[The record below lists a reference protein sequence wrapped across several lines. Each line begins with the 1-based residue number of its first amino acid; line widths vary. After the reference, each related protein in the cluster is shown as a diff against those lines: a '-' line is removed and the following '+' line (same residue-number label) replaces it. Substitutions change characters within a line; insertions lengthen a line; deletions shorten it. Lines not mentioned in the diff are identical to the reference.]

1 MDERCHPVTSRPL
14 AASARF
20 MSASI
25 AGKTRQPFFC
35 CHGESPLSPKC
46 YDDAEHLRRPIVLT
60 KAYKDCTSH
69 SFFGPA
75 VIFVDSGDQE
85 TTQSACLS
93 LCVLL
98 CSECDAPLTRRSTS
112 ST

>member
-1 MDERCHPVTSRPL
+1 MNIATLLPFVLWPL
-14 AASARF
+14 ARF
-20 MSASI
+20 MFAST
-25 AGKTRQPFFC
+25 AGKTRQPFLC
-35 CHGESPLSPKC
+35 CHGEGPLSPNC
-46 YDDAEHLRRPIVLT
+46 YDDAGHLRRPSEFT

-69 SFFGPA
+69 TFFGPA

-85 TTQSACLS
+85 TAQSACLS

-98 CSECDAPLTRRSTS
+98 RSECDAPLTRRSTS